1 MSYHCIIDYK
11 QVVNTTIH
19 TLMNNHHQPPAF
31 VVRTRDLESQNF
43 IEISKFLLRFQ
54 DFISRF
60 QDFQKLGVGLG
71 T

>member
-1 MSYHCIIDYK
+1 MFSDHKIKKLK
-11 QVVNTTIH
+11 QSLKVATFPG
-19 TLMNNHHQPPAF
+19 QPPAF